1 LGNLPETPSGLMP
14 DINRDNIANPGYAL
28 ICVSGYLVR

>member
-1 LGNLPETPSGLMP
+1 MP
-14 DINRDNIANPGYAL
+14 DINRDNAANPGYAL